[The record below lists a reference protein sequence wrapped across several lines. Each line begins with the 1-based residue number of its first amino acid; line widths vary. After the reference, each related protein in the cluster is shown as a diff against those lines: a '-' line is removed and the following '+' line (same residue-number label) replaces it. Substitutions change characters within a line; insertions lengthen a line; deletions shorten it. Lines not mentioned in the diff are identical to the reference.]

1 MALIY
6 ILDTDAEIVTFTV
19 IPWEMKESY
28 TLKGNWKVES
38 LIQLKCVGDYSAAG
52 FSCGHT
58 MRNSETCWKMK
69 YKRQVYIEENG
80 VHRIETVLESD
91 YLRGIHVV
99 SYCDNDESI
108 TVWTEV
114 LNIGEKT
121 EQLERLSSF
130 SLCGLFGI
138 SEEERATDFRLH
150 RLRSRWSAE
159 GLLETRSFLEM
170 QLEPSW
176 QRYRPAVSGGIADR
190 EFGHWTKTLKTGE
203 QFISPKAELTSCIG
217 ELDDVSNRITSRQK
231 EALHTAPASEHVL
244 SILFKEFC
252 TTWGTPSA
260 ERIETLAARLEGKGI
275 AYFVI
280 DAGWYADP
288 EKGGK

>member
-1 MALIY
+1 
-6 ILDTDAEIVTFTV
+6 
-19 IPWEMKESY
+19 
-28 TLKGNWKVES
+28 
-38 LIQLKCVGDYSAAG
+38 
-52 FSCGHT
+52 
-58 MRNSETCWKMK
+58 MK

-91 YLRGIHVV
+91 YLRGWQIEVF
-99 SYCDNDESI
+99 SEDE
-108 TVWTEV
+108 
-114 LNIGEKT
+114 
-121 EQLERLSSF
+121 
-130 SLCGLFGI
+130 
-138 SEEERATDFRLH
+138 
-150 RLRSRWSAE
+150 
-159 GLLETRSFLEM
+159 
-170 QLEPSW
+170 
-176 QRYRPAVSGGIADR
+176 RPAVSGGIADR

-244 SILFKEFC
+244 SILFNEFC